1 MSQPRPTFD
10 GVDPFVDEAL
20 DHLRRLTGQPGAE
33 FHPGQLEAIRAL
45 VDDRRRV
52 LVVQRTGW
60 GKSAVYFI
68 ATKMLRDRGFGP
80 SILISPLLALM
91 DNQVDAA
98 LRMGVRAAT
107 VNSTNV
113 AAWDELRARL
123 QADDIDLLLVSEQ
136 RLNNDRFRN
145 DWLPELGSRLGLL
158 IVDEVHCISDWGH
171 DFRPH
176 YRRIGRFI
184 QKLPGNVPVIGC
196 TATASDRVV
205 ADVEDQ
211 LGHDITTIRGPLRR
225 DGLKLEVH
233 TDKRRPDARLAWL
246 ATNIPDLP
254 GTGIVYCLTRR
265 DVFNVAEFLRDH
277 GIDCGTYMGGGDEAD
292 VAGKAQ
298 LLDRFLANDLKC
310 VVATSALGMG
320 YDKPDVAFVIHYQMP
335 SSAIAYYQQVGRAG
349 RTLPESYGILLAG
362 TEDRDIQDWFI
373 TQAFPSPEVVQS
385 VLDVLDAADG
395 PVRRGQI
402 SARANI
408 ASNRLDNLLVQLD
421 VEGAVTKDPDGW
433 QRTLL
438 SWAYP
443 HERVEQVNGW
453 KRTEQAA
460 MADYLELDGCR
471 MAFLQ
476 HQLDD
481 PPTGPCGVC
490 DNCTGERFGR
500 DPAVAVVDEAGDR
513 LRQEPI
519 EVEPRRQWPAGL
531 DEVSGRIPVEER
543 AESGWCL
550 ARWGDAA
557 WGGMIRDG
565 FAENGRFDDELL
577 DALAELVRV
586 KPIDQRTEWITYV
599 PSSRH
604 PGLVADLASRLAG
617 RLDLPI
623 HAVIIMTREARPQ
636 DEMHN
641 SHQQVR
647 NVWGSFA
654 VSGPHPVGACLL
666 VDDVIGSR
674 WTSTIIA
681 GLLRRVGVE
690 AVLPVAIA
698 FGRQSDT

>member
-1 MSQPRPTFD
+1 
-10 GVDPFVDEAL
+10 VDPIGDEAL
-20 DHLRRLTGQPGAE
+20 GHLKLLTGQPDAD
-33 FHPGQLEAIRAL
+33 FRPGQLEAIRAL
-45 VDDRRRV
+45 VEERRRV

-98 LRMGVRAAT
+98 VRMGVRAAT

-123 QADDIDLLLVSEQ
+123 QADEIDLLLVSEQ

-145 DWLPELGSRLGLL
+145 EWLPELGNRVGMLV
-158 IVDEVHCISDWGH
+158 VDEVHCISDWGH

-184 QKLPGNVPVIGC
+184 QRLPGNVPVIGC

-211 LGHDITTIRGPLRR
+211 LGQDITTVRGPLRR
-225 DGLKLEVH
+225 DGLRLEVH
-233 TDKRRPDARLAWL
+233 TDKRRPDARLAWM

-265 DVFNVAEFLRDH
+265 DVFNVAEFLREH
-277 GIDCGTYMGGGDEAD
+277 GIECGTYMGGGDEAD
-292 VAGKAQ
+292 VEGKAQ
-298 LLDRFLANDLKC
+298 LLERFLANDLKC

-349 RTLPESYGILLAG
+349 RTLPESYAILLAG

-373 TQAFPSPEVVQS
+373 TQAFPSPEVVES
-385 VLDVLDAADG
+385 VLEVLDDADG
-395 PVRRGQI
+395 GVRQGQI
-402 SARANI
+402 AARANI
-408 ASNRLDNLLVQLD
+408 ASRRLENLLVQLEVD
-421 VEGAVTKDPDGW
+421 GAVTKEPDGW
-433 QRTLL
+433 QRTMLP
-438 SWAYP
+438 WAYP
-443 HERVEQVNGW
+443 RERVDQVNDW

-460 MADYLELDGCR
+460 MAEYLDLDGCR

-490 DNCTGERFGR
+490 DNCTGHRFGR
-500 DPAVAVVDEAGDR
+500 DPDDAVIGEAGER
-513 LRQEPI
+513 LRPVPI
-519 EVEPRRQWPAGL
+519 EIEPRKQWPSGL
-531 DEVSGRIPVEER
+531 DEVSGRIPVDER

-550 ARWGDAA
+550 ARWDDAT
-557 WGGMIRDG
+557 WGELTRIGKQ
-565 FAENGRFDDELL
+565 ETGRFDTGLL
-577 DALAELVRV
+577 DALTALVQLRTAES
-586 KPIDQRTEWITYV
+586 PSQWITYV
-599 PSSRH
+599 PSLRH
-604 PGLVADLASRLAG
+604 PELVADLAVRLG
-617 RLDLPI
+617 ERLSLPV
-623 HAVIIMTREARPQ
+623 HAVISKTRETEPQ
-636 DEMHN
+636 KEMQN
-641 SHQQVR
+641 SHLQVR
-647 NVWGSFA
+647 NIWGAFDI
-654 VSGPHPVGACLL
+654 SGPHPSGPCLL
-666 VDDVIGSR
+666 VDDIIDSK
-674 WTSTIIA
+674 WTTTIISV
-681 GLLRRVGVE
+681 LLRRSGVE
-690 AVLPVAIA
+690 AVTPIA
-698 FGRQSDT
+698 LAYAGQSDT